1 MKSLF
6 PSLPDAARV
15 WIYTADRALGP
26 TERATLLDAIGPFL
40 AAWSSHRRP
49 VLGEAAVLED
59 RFLVVAAHVADGD
72 LSGCGI
78 DKSVHEI
85 EQLGSRFG
93 IAWRGALDVAWRNE
107 KGEVEVSSR
116 ADFRS
121 AIGSGRVGARTPVFD
136 TSITELG
143 AFRSTGFPRPAAESW
158 HGRVF
163 RIVSEPSGTIPA

>member
-6 PSLPDAARV
+6 PNLPDGARV
-15 WIYTADRALGP
+15 WVYTADRTLAP
-26 TERATLLDAIGPFL
+26 TERVALLEAIGPFL
-40 AAWSSHRRP
+40 ETWSSHRRP
-49 VLGEAAVLED
+49 VMGDAAVLEN
-59 RFLVVAAHVADGD
+59 RFLVIAAHVADGD

-107 KGEVEVSSR
+107 DGEVEVSSR
-116 ADFRS
+116 ADFRT
-121 AIGSGRVGARTPVFD
+121 AVGSGRVGPRTPVFD
-136 TSITELG
+136 TSIAELG
-143 AFRSTGFPRPAAESW
+143 GFRSAGFPRPACESW